1 MRNVRPLLSISSALF
16 LVICGKAQ
24 PANDNPCGAIT
35 LTVNATCVNFGVAP
49 STATATN
56 TTGVPAPGCANYQ
69 NRDVWYKL
77 TVPANGAVSIQTT
90 AGGITDGG
98 MAAYTATA
106 CGGTFT
112 LVQCND
118 DFGASTMPRLDLTCL
133 TPGST
138 LYIRFWRK
146 GNGAG
151 GTFNI
156 CASTLTPP
164 ATPANDDPC
173 GAIAL
178 TAAASCTP
186 VAGTTVGAC
195 PTTAVANPSC
205 DNYSGGDTWYKVT
218 TASPGSLTVT
228 TTANSITDGAM
239 AIYSATACNGT
250 FTELDCD
257 DNSGAGSMPQIAL
270 TCIPAGTYYIRFW
283 QSGGGTGTFNICAVF
298 LAVPSNDDPCG
309 AVALPA
315 AASCTYVAGT
325 TVGACNTSGIPAP
338 GCGSYGGSDV
348 WYTLTTPSFGS
359 STITTTAGSITDG
372 ALAVYTAT
380 ACNGTY
386 TLVACD
392 DDSGPG
398 AMPAITLSCRAANT
412 FYIRVWQY
420 GGGTGTFNICATFTA
435 TSGVPGNDDPCSA
448 TALTVGT
455 SCSTT
460 AGTNVCA
467 TNNASPTSPGCGGFT
482 TGSSLDVWYSFVAPS
497 SGIGIIEVGSGTLSD
512 PSMALY
518 SGTCTT
524 LAFMECDADDGAGSL
539 PVIYRTDLTPG
550 ATYYVRVW
558 GNGSSSGTFTICVRA
573 PAQPSG
579 YSCALRIDLFD
590 TGGDGWGTSQISV
603 TINGGAAT
611 AYTCAGAYNALLI
624 GVNIGDVINVSYSN
638 TGANQAENSYRII
651 LSTSSLPYYNS
662 GSPPA
667 NGLAF
672 TQTVNCLP
680 PMQSQEDCLGA
691 KTLCGG
697 ASVNAN
703 PQSTGN
709 VSDLFGSNYGCLLN
723 AERQGL
729 WYIFRMSNGGNVGM
743 TVDPA
748 ANDDYDWAIWGPY
761 ADASTTS
768 MVCSPAGAPARCSY
782 ASGPNTFSATGDY
795 NTGMGSSAYSGSPR
809 FDLPSN
815 PSSQGAGGNGW
826 VKGMTTVTGEIYLL
840 YISNWSRSGLS
851 FDLSWQLSNGA
862 SLDCTV
868 LPVEFLSLSA
878 EADRDAVNV
887 NWTTLSESHSD
898 HFVVERS
905 KDAESFDPI
914 GSIEAA
920 GTSTHRIDY
929 IFRDPHPLAGAN
941 YYRLKQIDIDGAYEY
956 TDVVVVFFGPK
967 LEAPRIFPD
976 PVDDL
981 MNIAFEMPASG
992 TAYLQVL
999 DASGRVVRDKD
1010 VDLDRGANTVSMNLA
1025 SLLTGTYELRLF
1037 TTPDQPPRTT
1047 RFIKQ

>member
-1 MRNVRPLLSISSALF
+1 MTELRSILSILAALF
-16 LVICGKAQ
+16 LVIEGAAQ
-24 PANDNPCGAIT
+24 PGNDNPCGATT
-35 LTVNATCVNFGVAP
+35 LTVNATCVNLGTAP

-69 NRDVWYKL
+69 NRDVWFKL

-112 LVQCND
+112 LLQCND

-133 TPGST
+133 APGST

-156 CASTLTPP
+156 CATTLTP
-164 ATPANDDPC
+164 ATPPTNDDPC
-173 GAIAL
+173 GAITL
-178 TAAASCTP
+178 TASSSCTP

-205 DNYSGGDTWYKVT
+205 DNYQGGDTWYKVV
-218 TASPGSLTVT
+218 TATPGSLTLT

-239 AIYSATACNGT
+239 AVYTATACNGT
-250 FTELDCD
+250 FTELACD

-298 LAVPSNDDPCG
+298 NAVPANDDPCG
-309 AVALPA
+309 ATALTA
-315 AASCTYVAGT
+315 AASCLYTAGT
-325 TVGACNTSGIPAP
+325 TVNACNTSGIPAP

-348 WYTLTTPSFGS
+348 WYVVTTPSFGS
-359 STITTTAGSITDG
+359 LTLSTTAGSITDG
-372 ALAVYTAT
+372 AMAIYTAT
-380 ACNGTY
+380 ACNGTF

-398 AMPAITLSCRAANT
+398 TMPELTLSCRGAST
-412 FYIRVWQY
+412 YYVRIWQF
-420 GGGTGTFNICATFTA
+420 GGGTGTFNICATFVASTGTPTNDNPCAA
-435 TSGVPGNDDPCSA
+435 T
-448 TALTVGT
+448 TLTVGT
-455 SCSTT
+455 SCSPTN
-460 AGTNVCA
+460 GTNVCA
-467 TNNASPTSPGCGGFT
+467 SNNATPTSPGCGGFT
-482 TGSSLDVWYSFVAPS
+482 TSSSLDVWYSFVAPA
-497 SGIGIIEVGSGTLSD
+497 SGIGIIEIGSGTLAD

-518 SGTCTT
+518 SGTCGSLT
-524 LAFMECDADDGAGSL
+524 LIECDADDGPGSM
-539 PVIYRTDLTPG
+539 PAIARTDLTPG
-550 ATYYVRVW
+550 ATYFVRVW
-558 GNGSSSGTFTICVRA
+558 GNGNSSGTFTICVRA

-579 YSCALRIDLFD
+579 YSCVWRIDLYD

-611 AYTCAGAYNALLI
+611 TYTCGAAYNAVLI
-624 GVNIGDVINVSYSN
+624 GVNASDVVSVSYSN
-638 TGANQAENSYRII
+638 SGANQTENSYRII

-667 NGLAF
+667 NGLAY

-697 ASVNAN
+697 AQVNAN

-709 VSDLFGSNYGCLLN
+709 VSDLFASNYGCLLN
-723 AERQGL
+723 SERQGL
-729 WYIFRMSNGGNVGM
+729 WYIFRMSSGGNVGM
-743 TVDPA
+743 TVNPA
-748 ANDDYDWAIWGPY
+748 GNDDYDWAIWGPY
-761 ADASTTS
+761 ADGTTTS
-768 MVCSPAGAPARCSY
+768 MVCSPAGTPARCSY

-795 NTGMGSSAYSGSPR
+795 NTGMGSASYSGVPR
-809 FDLPSN
+809 FDLPTN

-826 VKGMTTVTGEIYLL
+826 VKGMVTTTGQIYLL
-840 YISNWSRSGLS
+840 YVSNWSRSGLS

-868 LPVEFLSLSA
+868 LPIELLSLSA
-878 EADRDAVNV
+878 EPDHDAVNV
-887 NWTTLSESHSD
+887 LWTTLSESHSD
-898 HFVVERS
+898 HYVVERS
-905 KDAESFDPI
+905 QDAESFSAI
-914 GSIEAA
+914 GSVEAA

-929 IFRDPHPLAGAN
+929 IYRDIEPVRGAN
-941 YYRLKQIDIDGAYEY
+941 YYRLKQVDEDGAYEY
-956 TDVVVVFFGPK
+956 TAVVVAFVGPK
-967 LEAPRIFPD
+967 LIAPRIFPD
-976 PVDDL
+976 PVEDL
-981 MNIAFEMPASG
+981 MNVAFDMPSSG

-999 DASGRVVRDKD
+999 DASGRVIRDRD
-1010 VDLDRGANTVSMNLA
+1010 IDLGEGANTVSLNLA
-1025 SLLTGTYELRLF
+1025 SLNAGTYELRLF
-1037 TTPDQPPRTT
+1037 TSAQQPPRTS